1 MDIFLLIL
9 ASLFIIRRWKI
20 EWALVFIMAFGT
32 NMFRFSKIF
41 SEILYIPNTTDGAL
55 ILILLMFVCY
65 KNKKVDSTPYKGI
78 QKLAIIFFAY
88 LAFITLIDI
97 VINETSVISVL
108 KTSRHWLCILI
119 FFVITKIPYNTL
131 HKALRITLYITLVT
145 STIIFIE
152 YLVGTEYFTTS
163 VEENGIKRGAL
174 PSYYSLFYTL
184 LLFTDFYKLS
194 KIKKYL
200 YLGIL
205 IASQLIS
212 ATRSISM
219 AIILGIAVCIWYLS
233 ENKLNTFLKLG
244 GLCIAI
250 YVTSFALPSL
260 HERFNEAFDEISGME
275 QSSKN
280 LDAEGNTTF
289 RLYMVAERYQY
300 LKTNTQYYLFGIGNV
315 IEQDFPTIFMIGG
328 YNKEMRR
335 PTQLDTG
342 DISWSPIILR
352 LGILGLVI
360 YLIMTFKFITFQNH
374 AKKDLLC
381 ITTKTYLLIT
391 LIVISFAGSTYAR
404 GEFWIMPMICIVMVS
419 QAYMYNDKQQLVEEL
434 NKYQK

>member
-1 MDIFLLIL
+1 MDILLVAL
-9 ASLFIIRRWKI
+9 ASFFILRKRKL
-20 EWALVFIMAFGT
+20 EWTLVIIMALGT
-32 NMFRFSKIF
+32 NLFHFSKF
-41 SEILYIPNTTDGAL
+41 FNDYLFIPNTTDGAL
-55 ILILLMFVCY
+55 LLILLISFCY
-65 KNKKVDSTPYKGI
+65 RNKRVDMTPYKDI
-78 QKLAIIFFAY
+78 HKVVKLFLVY
-88 LAFITLIDI
+88 LASITLVDL
-97 VINETSVISVL
+97 VVNGTPFVSVV
-108 KTSRHWLCILI
+108 KTSRHWLCLLIL
-119 FFVITKIPYNTL
+119 FVIPQIPYNTL
-131 HKALRITLYITLVT
+131 YKTLRITFYITLT
-145 STIIFIE
+145 ISALIIF
-152 YLVGTEYFTTS
+152 EYFAGTDFFTRII
-163 VEENGIKRGAL
+163 EENGIKRGAL
-174 PSYYSLFYTL
+174 PTYYALLYTFL
-184 LLFTDFYKLS
+184 IFTDYYRFS

-205 IASQLIS
+205 IASQLVS
-212 ATRSISM
+212 TTRSISL
-219 AIILGIAVCIWYLS
+219 AIVLGIAVCIWYLS
-233 ENKLNTFLKLG
+233 TNKFNSFLKLG

-300 LKTNTQYYLFGIGNV
+300 LKTNPQYYLLGIGNV
-315 IEQDFPTIFMIGG
+315 IEQEFPTIFMIGG

-391 LIVISFAGSTYAR
+391 LIVISFASSTYAR

-419 QAYMYNDKQQLVEEL
+419 QVYMYNDKQQLVEEL
-434 NKYQK
+434 NKNQK